1 MIWEFGNYS
10 EYYKNN
16 TTKGWKNMPEII
28 SIGTGIIFMFICFG
42 IVDEIM
48 EREKE
53 KRKNE
58 NTK

>member
-1 MIWEFGNYS
+1 
-10 EYYKNN
+10 
-16 TTKGWKNMPEII
+16 MPEII